1 MWNLQSIEATNLCAF
16 EHFKYK
22 ITQHQA
28 TLIFG
33 NNMDNDS
40 QNSNG
45 SGKSALIEAIAIALT
60 GETLRK
66 VNMDEII
73 NDKYD
78 ECCIE
83 AFLTN
88 EEQGIVMRITRTIP
102 RKGTQTIKIVR
113 GEAGGDEEVKEA
125 TIADYNKYILDTLGL
140 SKDDIYSN
148 FILTAKKYKSFLSS
162 SDREKKEIINR
173 FSNGVLVDESIEAL
187 HKDMEPVQQQL
198 TEAEKVVAENTGK
211 VAAIENEIEK
221 AIADSNDRSASRK
234 DRIENWKQAIVDKR
248 AYIREQNEAIKEE
261 EADIEACNDI
271 DIVLQKLEK
280 SKKSFKEKYETI
292 ISHLKLETDYSKK
305 INELQQQIEK
315 YEADEQTSLKS
326 HKQAA
331 DLLKKAESA
340 LEKAKALHITQ
351 SDEADQKVKSV
362 SDRIASLSKE
372 VRNIQKQE
380 DELQTKRKDIQ
391 ERIAFISK
399 WLAGV
404 IVCPKCKH
412 EFVLKRD
419 VDVTE
424 FRKEKEQKETEQAQ
438 VLQQIEDMQKQYED
452 CVADGRKAR
461 AEEAALAETRLQI
474 DNALREAEQAVSKA
488 RKAEQTTSEDMTY
501 AQQSLERVQKQL
513 DNLHKDMFDDAFDT
527 LDKDIAQDEANIKQF
542 KLNISNAEGAIKS
555 YEESIKEAENA
566 AETDIVSSLKE
577 SQIKYQNALQQSILN
592 KEEIERQYNEFKVQ
606 EANFIE
612 FKTYLANIK
621 IDAISEITNNFLESI
636 GSDIRVKLSGY
647 TLLKSG
653 KVRDKISV
661 SLIRDGID
669 CGSFEK
675 FSKGE
680 QTRVE
685 LANILALH
693 KLTNVNCESGKG
705 LNLLVFDEIL
715 DATDEQGL
723 SNVFKAINDTQ
734 ITSLVVSHGNVA
746 ENYPNRLI
754 INKHNGISFID

>member
-292 ISHLKLETDYSKK
+292 IGHLKLETDYSKK

-362 SDRIASLSKE
+362 SDRIASLTKE
-372 VRNIQKQE
+372 VHNIQKRE

-577 SQIKYQNALQQSILN
+577 SQTKYQKALQQSILN

>member
-16 EHFKYK
+16 EHFKYR
-22 ITQHQA
+22 ITQNQA

-78 ECCIE
+78 ECRIE
-83 AFLTN
+83 AFLKN
-88 EEQGIVMRITRTIP
+88 EEQGIGIRITRTIP
-102 RKGTQTIKIVR
+102 RKGTQTIKIVC

-221 AIADSNDRSASRK
+221 AIADSNDRSANRK
-234 DRIENWKQAIVDKR
+234 DRIENWKQAITDKR

-271 DIVLQKLEK
+271 DVVLQKLEK

-315 YEADEQTSLKS
+315 YEADEKASLKS

-331 DLLKKAESA
+331 DSLKKAENA
-340 LEKAKALHITQ
+340 LEKAKSLHATQ
-351 SDEADQKVKSV
+351 SDKTDQKVKSV

-412 EFVLKRD
+412 EFVLNPD

-452 CVADGRKAR
+452 CVSDGRKAR
-461 AEEAALAETRLQI
+461 AEEAALVETRLQI
-474 DNALREAEQAVSKA
+474 DNALREAEQEVSKA
-488 RKAEQTTSEDMTY
+488 RKSEQTASDDMAY
-501 AQQSLERVQKQL
+501 AQQNLERVQKQL

-693 KLTNVNCESGKG
+693 KLTNVNCESSKG

-715 DATDEQGL
+715 DAADEQGL

>member
-83 AFLTN
+83 AFLKN

-315 YEADEQTSLKS
+315 YEADEETSLKS

-362 SDRIASLSKE
+362 SDRIASLTKE
-372 VRNIQKQE
+372 VHNIQKRE

-391 ERIAFISK
+391 ERIAVISK

-412 EFVLKRD
+412 EFVLNPD

-577 SQIKYQNALQQSILN
+577 SQTKYQKALQQSILN

-661 SLIRDGID
+661 SLIRDGVD

>member
-22 ITQHQA
+22 ITQNQA

-83 AFLTN
+83 AFLKN
-88 EEQGIVMRITRTIP
+88 EEQGVDMRITRIIP

-113 GEAGGDEEVKEA
+113 GEAGDDEEVKEA

-187 HKDMEPVQQQL
+187 HKDMEPVQQQFA
-198 TEAEKVVAENTGK
+198 EAEKVVAENTGK

-234 DRIENWKQAIVDKR
+234 ERIENWKQAITDKR

-271 DIVLQKLEK
+271 DVVLQKLEK

-292 ISHLKLETDYSKK
+292 ISHLKLETDYSQK
-305 INELQQQIEK
+305 IDELQQQIKK
-315 YEADEQTSLKS
+315 YEADEKASLKS

-331 DLLKKAESA
+331 DSLKKAESA
-340 LEKAKALHITQ
+340 LEKAKALHTAQ
-351 SDEADQKVKSV
+351 SDENDQKSISV
-362 SDRIASLSKE
+362 GERINSLTKE
-372 VRNIQKQE
+372 VRDIQMNE
-380 DELQTKRKDIQ
+380 NELQTKRKDIQ

-399 WLAGV
+399 CLAGT
-404 IVCPKCKH
+404 IACPKCKH
-412 EFVLKRD
+412 EFVLNQD
-419 VDVTE
+419 VNVAE

-438 VLQQIEDMQKQYED
+438 VLQQIEDTQKQYED

-461 AEEAALAETRLQI
+461 AEVAALAEARLQI
-474 DNALREAEQAVSKA
+474 DNALRDVEREVSKA
-488 RKAEQTTSEDMTY
+488 RNSEQAASEDMVH
-501 AQQSLERVQKQL
+501 AQQSLERAQKQL

-527 LDKDIAQDEANIKQF
+527 LDKDIAQDEANIKQLE
-542 KLNISNAEGAIKS
+542 LNISNAEGAIKS

-566 AETDIVSSLKE
+566 AETDIISSLKE
-577 SQIKYQNALQQSILN
+577 SRTKYQNALQQSILN
-592 KEEIERQYNEFKVQ
+592 KEEIERDYNELKIQ

-621 IDAISEITNNFLESI
+621 IDAISEITNDFLESI

>member
-83 AFLTN
+83 AFLKN

-362 SDRIASLSKE
+362 SDRIASLTKE
-372 VRNIQKQE
+372 VHNIQKRE

-391 ERIAFISK
+391 ERIAVISK

-412 EFVLKRD
+412 EFVLNPD

-424 FRKEKEQKETEQAQ
+424 FRKEKEQKETEQTQ

-577 SQIKYQNALQQSILN
+577 SQTKYQKALQQSILN

-636 GSDIRVKLSGY
+636 GSDIRVNLSGY

-661 SLIRDGID
+661 SLIRDGIN

>member
-22 ITQHQA
+22 ITQNQA

-83 AFLTN
+83 AFLKN
-88 EEQGIVMRITRTIP
+88 EEQGVDMRITRIIP

-113 GEAGGDEEVKEA
+113 GEAGDDEEVKEA

-187 HKDMEPVQQQL
+187 HKDMEPVQQQFA
-198 TEAEKVVAENTGK
+198 EAEKVVAENTGK

-234 DRIENWKQAIVDKR
+234 ERIENWKQAITDKR

-271 DIVLQKLEK
+271 DVVLQKLEK

-292 ISHLKLETDYSKK
+292 ISHLKLETDYSQK
-305 INELQQQIEK
+305 IDELQQQIEK
-315 YEADEQTSLKS
+315 YEADEKASLKS

-331 DLLKKAESA
+331 DSLKKAESA
-340 LEKAKALHITQ
+340 LEKAKALHTAQ
-351 SDEADQKVKSV
+351 SDENDQKSISV
-362 SDRIASLSKE
+362 GERINSLTKE
-372 VRNIQKQE
+372 VRDIQMKE
-380 DELQTKRKDIQ
+380 NELQTKRKDIQ

-399 WLAGV
+399 CLAGT
-404 IVCPKCKH
+404 IACPKCKH
-412 EFVLKRD
+412 EFVLNQD
-419 VDVTE
+419 VNVAE

-438 VLQQIEDMQKQYED
+438 VLQQIEDTQKQYED

-461 AEEAALAETRLQI
+461 AEVAALAEARLQI
-474 DNALREAEQAVSKA
+474 DNALRDVEREVSKA
-488 RKAEQTTSEDMTY
+488 RNSEQAASEDMVH
-501 AQQSLERVQKQL
+501 AQQSLERAQKQL

-527 LDKDIAQDEANIKQF
+527 LDKDIAQDEANIKQLE
-542 KLNISNAEGAIKS
+542 LNISNAEGAIKS

-566 AETDIVSSLKE
+566 AETDIISSLKE
-577 SQIKYQNALQQSILN
+577 SRTKYQNALQQSILN